1 MFGQEIRRTL
11 CGPTVKEGTARR
23 SSLVAAVPRA
33 SDHLYRLI
41 LDAGGGG
48 LQASRVLPLSTLIV
62 WMRKLRSEKLIVF
75 KKG

>member
-1 MFGQEIRRTL
+1 MWPHCQGRDSTEEFLLQSG
-11 CGPTVKEGTARR
+11 
-23 SSLVAAVPRA
+23 SLAAAVPRA
-33 SDHLYRLI
+33 SDRLYRLI

-48 LQASRVLPLSTLIV
+48 LQASRVLPRSTLIV